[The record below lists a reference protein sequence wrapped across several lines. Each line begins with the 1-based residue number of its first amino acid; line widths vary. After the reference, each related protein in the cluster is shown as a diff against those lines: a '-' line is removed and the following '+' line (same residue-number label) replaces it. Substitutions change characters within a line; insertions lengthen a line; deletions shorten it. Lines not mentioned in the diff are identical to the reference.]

1 MLPYEDPAECLASL
15 QVLAERLNTAIGGA
29 YPATRAR
36 TSYKKVG
43 VLMIHW
49 ENDDIGVQSSQ
60 DQLASV
66 FRTVYGYEVSRFVI
80 PSGRSTQF
88 AQRATRRAL
97 GDMMDELDSPN
108 SLLIVQ
114 YSGHSGGN
122 VNECLWR

>member
-15 QVLAERLNTAIGGA
+15 QVLAERLNTAIVGA
-29 YPATRAR
+29 YPATR

-60 DQLASV
+60 NQLANV
-66 FRTVYGYEVSRFVI
+66 FSTARFVI
-80 PSGRSTQF
+80 PSGRTTQF
-88 AQRATRRAL
+88 AQSATRRAL
-97 GDMMDELDSPN
+97 WEMMKELDCPN

-114 YSGHSGGN
+114 YSGHSGGDD
-122 VNECLWR
+122 NECLWR